1 MKNIFRSLFF
11 VFCMFTTTNPVHAQ
25 WIQTNVPDTMQINA
39 FAVSPSGA
47 GQTNLFAGTSGGVF
61 VTTDNGIGWTAVDSG
76 LTSTDVLS
84 LAVYGA
90 NVFAGTLDGGVFLSA
105 NNGTSWTAV
114 DSGLTSTD
122 VVSLAVY
129 GANLFAG
136 TNDVGVFLSTNIG
149 TSWTPVDSGLANSII
164 LSLAVSGSDIF
175 AGTYNGVFLST
186 NIGAIWTGVNSGLG
200 NPSVVALSVN
210 DGNIFAGT
218 YNGVF
223 LSTDGGTSWTAS
235 GLTESVVHALAVSGS
250 DVFAGTGGAGVF
262 LSTDNGTSWT
272 AEDAGMTFNGYIVYA
287 LAVSDGNLFA
297 GTHGGLWRRPL
308 SEMITTVK
316 NIRNDGPMRFSV
328 SQNYPN
334 PFNPTTVIKYQV
346 AANSL
351 VTLKVYDM
359 LGREVA
365 TLVDGRQTAGY
376 YNVNFDGSRLAS
388 GVYLYRLQA
397 ETYSETKNF
406 MLLK

>member
-1 MKNIFRSLFF
+1 
-11 VFCMFTTTNPVHAQ
+11 
-25 WIQTNVPDTMQINA
+25 
-39 FAVSPSGA
+39 
-47 GQTNLFAGTSGGVF
+47 
-61 VTTDNGIGWTAVDSG
+61 
-76 LTSTDVLS
+76 
-84 LAVYGA
+84 
-90 NVFAGTLDGGVFLSA
+90 
-105 NNGTSWTAV
+105 
-114 DSGLTSTD
+114 
-122 VVSLAVY
+122 
-129 GANLFAG
+129 
-136 TNDVGVFLSTNIG
+136 
-149 TSWTPVDSGLANSII
+149 
-164 LSLAVSGSDIF
+164 
-175 AGTYNGVFLST
+175 
-186 NIGAIWTGVNSGLG
+186 
-200 NPSVVALSVN
+200 
-210 DGNIFAGT
+210 
-218 YNGVF
+218 
-223 LSTDGGTSWTAS
+223 
-235 GLTESVVHALAVSGS
+235 
-250 DVFAGTGGAGVF
+250 
-262 LSTDNGTSWT
+262 
-272 AEDAGMTFNGYIVYA
+272 MTFNGYIVYA